1 MTGDADRL
9 AVVAH
14 ELRSP
19 VAALE
24 ALARAA
30 PGLDAPEDCRRLVML
45 AVAAGR
51 DIERLLGD
59 PELLTL
65 DLRRL
70 DLSELVSGFAG
81 ESVTVRAGDP
91 ALVRADET
99 RLRQA
104 LGNLVRN
111 GLRHGRHVTLE
122 VTEEGGRVV
131 VEVADDGP
139 GFDTDGDPFAHG
151 TSGAGSTGIGLWLAR
166 AVAEAHDGSLELVS
180 GASEGTRLR
189 LALPSASGD
198 R

>member
-1 MTGDADRL
+1 MTGDVDRL

-24 ALARAA
+24 ALALAA
-30 PGLDAPEDCRRLVML
+30 PGLVAPGDRRRVVAL
-45 AVAAGR
+45 AIAAAR
-51 DIERLLGD
+51 DVERLLGD
-59 PELLTL
+59 PELLSME
-65 DLRRL
+65 LRPV
-70 DLSELVSGFAG
+70 DVSVLVAGLAG
-81 ESVTVRAGDP
+81 ESVTVRAGEP
-91 ALVRADET
+91 AIVRADEM

-111 GLRHGRHVTLE
+111 GLRHGTHVTLE
-122 VTEEGGRVV
+122 VTEHDGRVV

-139 GFDTDGDPFAHG
+139 GFGTDADPFARG

-180 GASEGTRLR
+180 GAAGGARLR
-189 LALPSASGD
+189 LALPSASGG